1 MARCRYEMPGHLLT
15 GVCLKVENP
24 SVHLWT
30 DASLAGWGSHP
41 PWWRVGGLWV
51 STVGHLHVIVL
62 GDVGVSLAS
71 AFSGVG
77 DCRYPPGVQHDGLGF
92 CSVSRGDSF
101 LPMLRRGQG
110 SVSLGVGEP
119 GDPDASICA
128 EPPQC
133 LGGCSIEVVHGGAVR
148 VGSQPLGLQ
157 SSLDLFASS
166 VDIRVPLFF
175 LSIAEGVRLG
185 DGRLPSELG
194 WHGPVAPWCVRL
206 QWFQMSGDSVS
217 LSREVCRSVMTSCLG
232 ATPAAR
238 LEALRYLCQVLGLER
253 DVAYSVAVMQGA
265 SIFDLYQM
273 HWDVWSRWCRARDLS
288 PFAMS
293 VPLLLF
299 FRHLFEEFG

>member
-41 PWWRVGGLWV
+41 PWWRVGGLWD
-51 STVGHLHVIVL
+51 SMVGHLHVIVL

-133 LGGCSIEVVHGGAVR
+133 WGGCSIEVVHGGAAR

-166 VDIRVPLFF
+166 VFIRVPLGVGRTHSDVAS
-175 LSIAEGVRLG
+175 LGPLVRGRGESPHKRTGVQGYAMMPSTPPRTEGKRCDCLA
-185 DGRLPSELG
+185 GRQHNSP
-194 WHGPVAPWCVRL
+194 C
-206 QWFQMSGDSVS
+206 
-217 LSREVCRSVMTSCLG
+217 
-232 ATPAAR
+232 
-238 LEALRYLCQVLGLER
+238 LCQEPGR
-253 DVAYSVAVMQGA
+253 HNPPSVARRQKQSG
-265 SIFDLYQM
+265 
-273 HWDVWSRWCRARDLS
+273 
-288 PFAMS
+288 S
-293 VPLLLF
+293 V
-299 FRHLFEEFG
+299 RRKER